1 MSIDVAPAL
10 FGLLVGFL
18 VGLTGVGG
26 GSLMTPFLVAVVGV
40 PAPTAVG
47 TDLVYAT
54 VTKLTGSVQH
64 YRQRSVNLEV
74 ALFLGLGSIPAGLLG
89 VVTLEYMERILDA
102 EMLKSVMIKIIAA
115 TLVLVGASLI
125 FREYF
130 MPRPTEDDETP
141 KPNTWNGKGPMT
153 RRRRMYTVIFGAM
166 GGYLVGLTSIGSG
179 SIMAIILLLLYPI
192 APAIVVGTDIAHATI
207 LSLVVGLA
215 HMTQGNVDFALAGTL
230 LLGSI
235 PGVLVGARLA
245 PFIPGKPL
253 KTILAVMLVFVGLRL
268 LLS

>member
-1 MSIDVAPAL
+1 MIVEPVPAL

-26 GSLMTPFLVAVVGV
+26 GSLMTPFLLSLGVA
-40 PAPTAVG
+40 APTAVG

-54 VTKLTGSVQH
+54 ITKLTGSVQH

-74 ALFLGLGSIPAGLLG
+74 AIFLGLGSIPASLLG
-89 VVTLEYMERILDA
+89 VWTLEWIKESFDA
-102 EMLKSVMIKIIAA
+102 GMVQSIMITIIAA

-125 FREYF
+125 FKAFLPEKWIMSR
-130 MPRPTEDDETP
+130 RV
-141 KPNTWNGKGPMT
+141 TWDGASKMSLK
-153 RRRRMYTVIFGAM
+153 RRLFTVLFGAT

-179 SIMAIILLLLYPI
+179 SVMAVMLLLFYPLTPAII
-192 APAIVVGTDIAHATI
+192 VGTDIAHAMVLSFVTGFAHI
-207 LSLVVGLA
+207 LN
-215 HMTQGNVDFALAGTL
+215 GNVDFTLAGTL

-235 PGVLVGARLA
+235 PGVLIGSRMAPRL
-245 PFIPGKPL
+245 PGRPL
-253 KTILAVMLVFVGLRL
+253 TIILAAMLVFVGARL